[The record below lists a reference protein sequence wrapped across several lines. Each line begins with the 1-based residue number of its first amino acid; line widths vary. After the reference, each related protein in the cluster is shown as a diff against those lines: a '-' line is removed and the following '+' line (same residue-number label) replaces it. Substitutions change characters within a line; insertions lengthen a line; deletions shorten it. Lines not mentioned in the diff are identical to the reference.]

1 MPIIDIKEE
10 LNPDIKLTKP
20 IKEKM
25 DKYIK
30 DIPDGISRRNGMIY
44 LLVGSGGSGKTSLLL
59 SQFKKNGSYHRKFH
73 NLYLFTPSISF
84 NSIQNHPF
92 ENHDKVYHE
101 LNQQTLEELNDEL
114 ISIKE
119 ANDEDDEIEYNCV
132 IIDDFASSL
141 KEKDVQRNLNKML
154 IKARHL
160 NTCFIFCLQSYIYMP
175 LMLRKQTTYATIFKP
190 KNSEEFLTI
199 NKELLQMKEDDAK
212 KLFDYAFKEEYSHL
226 DIDTIENKMYRN
238 FNPLTLIK
246 NNTI

>member
-1 MPIIDIKEE
+1 
-10 LNPDIKLTKP
+10 
-20 IKEKM
+20 
-25 DKYIK
+25 
-30 DIPDGISRRNGMIY
+30 
-44 LLVGSGGSGKTSLLL
+44 
-59 SQFKKNGSYHRKFH
+59 
-73 NLYLFTPSISF
+73 
-84 NSIQNHPF
+84 
-92 ENHDKVYHE
+92 
-101 LNQQTLEELNDEL
+101 LEELNDEL

-160 NTCFIFCLQSYIYMP
+160 NTCFIFCLQSFLYMP
-175 LMLRKQTTYATIFKP
+175 KMLRKQTTYATIFKP

-238 FNPLTLIK
+238 FNPLTIIK